1 VTITR
6 RHILGSAAALSSV
19 PILRARAASPPTI
32 SVGVLTDLSG
42 TYRDNTGPTSIAC
55 AQQAIAEI
63 AAHSPGFTVA
73 FRSADHQNKP
83 DVASSIARQ
92 WFDEGVD
99 AIIDVPT
106 SSVALAVSQ
115 IAREKDKIML
125 NASAAA
131 MEITAD
137 QCSPNTIVWC
147 FDTYEKAHSTGG
159 ALMKQG
165 KTSWVFVT
173 ADYVFGHSLAEQT
186 ADVVRKGGGQ
196 VKGDIRYPFPETTDF
211 SGFLQQAA
219 ASGAQVLGLANAGLD
234 TVNCI
239 KQADEFGLNK
249 TMTIAPLIMFLQDV
263 HSVGLKTA
271 QGLIT
276 SEPFYWNMNDRTR
289 AFTKRVLPRIGTNNY
304 PSQAHAAAYAI
315 TLHYLKTVHAM
326 GAANAKKSG
335 RATVARMKGLPT
347 EDDAFGKGGIRADGR
362 GEFPSYL
369 LQVKT
374 PAESTGEW
382 DLYKVMATTP
392 ASEVLH
398 PLLDKCKF
406 PVSSA

>member
-1 VTITR
+1 MPLSR
-6 RHILGSAAALSSV
+6 RGLLGATAGLGSL
-19 PILRARAASPPTI
+19 PLLRARAQTKPTI

-42 TYRDNTGPTSIAC
+42 TYRDNTGPTSVAC
-55 AQQAIAEI
+55 TQQAIEEFNAPS
-63 AAHSPGFTVA
+63 HGFTVE
-73 FRSADHQNKP
+73 FRAADHQNKP
-83 DVASSIARQ
+83 DVAASIARQ
-92 WFDEGVD
+92 WFDQGVD

-115 IAREKDKIML
+115 VAKEKDKIL
-125 NASAAA
+125 LDASAAA

-159 ALMKQG
+159 TLVKQG
-165 KTSWVFVT
+165 KKIWTFVT
-173 ADYVFGHSLAEQT
+173 ADYVFGHSLEEQT
-186 ADVVRKGGGQ
+186 ADVVKSLGGQ
-196 VKGDIRYPFPETTDF
+196 VKGAVRYPFPDTTDF

-219 ASGAQVLGLANAGLD
+219 ANGAQVLGLANAGSD
-234 TVNCI
+234 TVNCV
-239 KQADEFGLNK
+239 KQATEFGLNK

-263 HSVGLKTA
+263 HSIGLDIA

-289 AFTKRVLPRIGTNNY
+289 AFTKRVLPKTPHNY
-304 PSQAHAAAYAI
+304 PSQAHAGCYAI
-315 TLHYLKTVHAM
+315 TLHYLKAAAAM
-326 GAANAKKSG
+326 GAAAAKRSG
-335 RATVARMKGLPT
+335 RTTVARMKSMPT
-347 EDDAFGKGGIRADGR
+347 EDDAFGKGSIRADGR
-362 GEFPSYL
+362 GVFPSYL

-374 PAESTGEW
+374 PKESTGEW
-382 DLYKVMATTP
+382 DLYKVLATTP

-406 PVSSA
+406 PTTA